1 MAASEDKN
9 SKKPFWKQLFPS
21 SQQVDSRNLGGL
33 ALPPGSAIYENFA
46 EDGSQLGGVSESGED
61 GELEIT
67 DLPLARLARYNVY
80 RTMATDPTIDSAIK
94 MHISHALSPK
104 ADTGEIISI
113 ESIGDETD
121 PITLDLRN
129 NIQKI
134 VNDQCQFWAYNA
146 GINGIWFAR
155 VYGEDGVGIKQV
167 RSDYYTHP
175 QFVNMYEQAGG
186 VAGYV
191 SAHQQPETGGIQ
203 LMEPWKM
210 VPFRI
215 PMWKPSLLEPIR
227 VDASIFDLS
236 VDNYEDDSITES
248 QNYGTSLLETSYGP
262 WMDLNNAILS
272 LNMSRKN
279 ASRMERMIGINTG
292 KLSPQKAAQYL
303 NIVAGQMQRVDT
315 ANAKRSL
322 KKGFIQTVINHLI
335 PIFGDGRA
343 RLDIS
348 TIEGTPNIEAIN
360 DITFHINRLC
370 GALGVDP
377 SLLGF
382 GENLSGGLGDGG
394 FFRVSV
400 MAAMKAQMLRHAIQ
414 TGVEQLC
421 DIHIA
426 YKFKKAF
433 LPGEKPYRI
442 VFNSVSTAMEREEM
456 ENREGRV
463 QLATGMAQL
472 VGLMDQEW
480 LGVDKNA
487 FENFLFTDIMKVD
500 EAKFKIMFPKKLAEA
515 AAKKATEEAAAKEKE
530 KSGGGEALMESARS
544 IQGYID
550 SFYS

>member
-1 MAASEDKN
+1 M
-9 SKKPFWKQLFPS
+9 
-21 SQQVDSRNLGGL
+21 
-33 ALPPGSAIYENFA
+33 PPGSAIYENFA
-46 EDGSQLGGVSESGED
+46 DDASQIGGVSESDGD
-61 GELEIT
+61 GELELSE
-67 DLPLARLARYNVY
+67 LPQNRLARYHVF
-80 RTMATDPTIDSAIK
+80 RAMASDPTIDSGIK

-113 ESIGDETD
+113 ESIGDEND
-121 PITLDLRN
+121 PIVLDLRN
-129 NIQKI
+129 SLHHIINE
-134 VNDQCQFWAYNA
+134 QCQFWAYNA
-146 GINGIWFAR
+146 YTLGVWFAR
-155 VYGEDGVGIKQV
+155 VYGAEGVGIQQV

-175 QFVNMYEQAGG
+175 QFINMYEHAGG

-191 SAHQQPETGGIQ
+191 SAHQQPESGGIQ
-203 LMEPWKM
+203 LIEPWKI

-215 PMWKPSLLEPIR
+215 PMWKPALMEPIR
-227 VDASIFDLS
+227 VDASLFDLS
-236 VDNYEDDSITES
+236 NDDYESDTIMES
-248 QNYGTSLLETSYGP
+248 QNYGTSLLETAFGP
-262 WMDLNNAILS
+262 WMDLHNAILS

-279 ASRMERMIGINTG
+279 ASRLERMIGINTG

-303 NIVAGQMQRVDT
+303 NIVAGQMKKVDK
-315 ANAKRSL
+315 ANAERSL

-400 MAAMKAQMLRHAIQ
+400 MAAMKSQMLRYAIQ

-426 YKFKKAF
+426 YKFKKAY

-456 ENREGRV
+456 ENRESRV
-463 QLATGMAQL
+463 QLATGIAQL
-472 VGLMDQEW
+472 VGMLDQEG
-480 LGVDKNA
+480 LGYDKN
-487 FENFLFTDIMKVD
+487 FLENFLFTDIMKID
-500 EAKFKIMFPKKLAEA
+500 EEKFKVMFPRKLAEE

-530 KSGGGEALMESARS
+530 KGGGFDGGDNSDALMESTISLQR
-544 IQGYID
+544 YID
-550 SFYS
+550 NLYK